1 MVVSVA
7 TLAKLR
13 KRNLGCRT
21 MASSTLVILF
31 FKMVK
36 IFKTY
41 FFPKKQNFVERER
54 ERERESFKLFYF
66 FKMKI

>member
-21 MASSTLVILF
+21 MAKFNTNYIIL
-31 FKMVK
+31 KND
-36 IFKTY
+36 
-41 FFPKKQNFVERER
+41 QNFQNIFFSKETKFLWRER
-54 ERERESFKLFYF
+54 ERERESL
-66 FKMKI
+66 KI

>member
-31 FKMVK
+31 LKIVK

-41 FFPKKQNFVERER
+41 FFSKETKFCGERKR
-54 ERERESFKLFYF
+54 ENPLNYSIFSK
-66 FKMKI
+66 